1 MTGITD
7 YSLIMIQTTSGATDE
22 DVAAIRQIVEENGY
36 TMNDKRDERTS
47 GTYFAF
53 VACVYAFLGI
63 ITLVTVMNIMNSIS
77 MSVSAR
83 IKQYGSMRAVGMDGR
98 QLSKMI
104 LAEAFTYAFW
114 GLLHWLRDWLALQQN
129 DVRFPY
135 HKPIPLCVLEPAC
148 RVAGRHRPVCHCRG
162 GACRLFSGKTD
173 TNHLGDGNHQ
183 RTVTAV
189 MSRYKHREKRAM
201 RTLRKTIVRL
211 LLLVIAAAVMAGCVL
226 IGRGYQMYQAA
237 LTQQSL
243 ESKVEEIQS
252 DPGYT
257 ELSGLPEMY
266 LNAVVAVEDHRFEQ
280 HFGIDLIA
288 IGRAAWNNLT
298 TWSLREG
305 GSTITQ
311 QLAKNMYFTQEKSF
325 IRKVAE
331 MFVAFRLERAYTKEE
346 ISGVVCQF
354 HLFWRWL
361 LRHCDACE
369 GYLSESPIE
378 MTDYECTLMAG
389 IPNAPSVYSLTEN
402 PALAEQRQKYVVK
415 QMVKYD
421 YITEDQAKTITK

>member
-1 MTGITD
+1 
-7 YSLIMIQTTSGATDE
+7 
-22 DVAAIRQIVEENGY
+22 
-36 TMNDKRDERTS
+36 
-47 GTYFAF
+47 
-53 VACVYAFLGI
+53 
-63 ITLVTVMNIMNSIS
+63 
-77 MSVSAR
+77 
-83 IKQYGSMRAVGMDGR
+83 
-98 QLSKMI
+98 
-104 LAEAFTYAFW
+104 
-114 GLLHWLRDWLALQQN
+114 
-129 DVRFPY
+129 
-135 HKPIPLCVLEPAC
+135 
-148 RVAGRHRPVCHCRG
+148 
-162 GACRLFSGKTD
+162 
-173 TNHLGDGNHQ
+173 
-183 RTVTAV
+183 
-189 MSRYKHREKRAM
+189 M
-201 RTLRKTIVRL
+201 RTLRKTIFRL
-211 LLLVIAAAVMAGCVL
+211 LLLAVAAAVMAGCVL

-252 DPGYT
+252 DSVYT
-257 ELSGLPEMY
+257 GLLELPEMY

-331 MFVAFRLERAYTKEE
+331 MFMAFRLERAYTKEE
-346 ISGVVCQF
+346 ILELYVNSIYFGDGYYGIG
-354 HLFWRWL
+354 
-361 LRHCDACE
+361 DACE
-369 GYLSESPIE
+369 GYLNESPIE

-402 PALAEQRQKYVVK
+402 PTLAEQRQKYVVR

-421 YITEDQAKTITK
+421 YITEDQAQTITK